1 MGSAIAPATW
11 GVVEPAELERIVV
24 VQPHFDDG
32 VMGAGHVLG
41 TYPASTCITVMGG
54 PPAVYPSPP
63 TEWDSLGGFV
73 DGDDVVAIRAEEDR
87 AAAQRWSTLFPFDC
101 ASSTTSTCPTIN
113 GRPPTRLPPSSAPPS
128 ITPIRQ
134 RCSCRWVSPIPTT
147 RSRTPAALLVR
158 ADRLGMTWFAY
169 EDAGYKHLPGLLAW
183 RVATLFKAGIWPT
196 PAMVPVEPDAN
207 RKRRA
212 FGCYRSQVAPLE
224 RDHALAERLAAN
236 VPEQYWRLDSP
247 PVGWEGLSATI

>member
-87 AAAQRWSTLFPFDC
+87 AALAMVDAVPVRLRFVDHQYLSNDQRATADEVAAELGAAIDI
-101 ASSTTSTCPTIN
+101 TDPTAVFVPMGLAN
-113 GRPPTRLPPSSAPPS
+113 PDHAVTHA
-128 ITPIRQ
+128 
-134 RCSCRWVSPIPTT
+134 
-147 RSRTPAALLVR
+147 AALLAR